1 MLRKR
6 IAIPVLS
13 SCLCISM
20 LPLQAFAAPSPI
32 WNTTSTESP
41 ADTNTFQWDDDTK
54 DDALTVFDTT
64 DWSEFQ
70 DKLIYKETENSSAK
84 QTYHLKFVIQKAL

>member
-54 DDALTVFDTT
+54 DDALTVFVQRLVRVSRQIDLQG
-64 DWSEFQ
+64 DG
-70 DKLIYKETENSSAK
+70 
-84 QTYHLKFVIQKAL
+84 KFFCKSRRII

>member
-41 ADTNTFQWDDDTK
+41 ADTNTFQCLPEWRK
-54 DDALTVFDTT
+54 KRV
-64 DWSEFQ
+64 
-70 DKLIYKETENSSAK
+70 
-84 QTYHLKFVIQKAL
+84 